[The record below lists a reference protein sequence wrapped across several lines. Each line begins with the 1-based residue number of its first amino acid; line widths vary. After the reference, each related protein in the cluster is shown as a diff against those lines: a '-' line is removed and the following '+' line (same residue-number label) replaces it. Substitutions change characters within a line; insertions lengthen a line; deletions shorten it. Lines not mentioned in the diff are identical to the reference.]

1 MLVWV
6 FAAAP
11 SGARAET
18 FTVFAAASLS
28 DALNDVIKTYQA
40 RTQDTVRASYA
51 ASSALARQIENG
63 APADVFISADL
74 EWMDYL
80 QKKSLVQP
88 ASRFDLVRNAL
99 VLIAP
104 AGSTITLAITREFP
118 LSTALGNG
126 RLAVADPGSV
136 PAGRY
141 AKSALETLGVWPSI
155 ANRVASAGDVR
166 AALLLVARG
175 EAPLGI
181 VYSTDATVERRVKIV
196 DTFPERTHPPIV
208 YPAALTAASKSA
220 AAARFLQVMRE
231 PAARGVFERYGFKP
245 ASPP

>member
-11 SGARAET
+11 SGARGET

-51 ASSALARQIENG
+51 ASAALARQIENG

-104 AGSTITLAITREFP
+104 ADSTIKLAITREFP
-118 LSTALGNG
+118 LAAALGNG
-126 RLAVADPGSV
+126 RLAVADPASV

-141 AKSALETLGVWPSI
+141 AKRALETLGVWPSI
-155 ANRVASAGDVR
+155 VNRVAAAGDVR

-181 VYSTDATVERRVKIV
+181 VYSTDAAVERRVKIV

-245 ASPP
+245 ASAL